1 MSRKLV
7 GFIGYARS
15 GKDTAAQAL
24 TSRGWTRVAFAD
36 QLKADCGKIIGMPV
50 AAMTPE
56 QKEFWRPLLVEYG
69 RLRRAHHPDY
79 WIWQVESQLKSQVS
93 PTEPV
98 CVTDVR
104 YANECRWVLERNGIL
119 IMVTR
124 PGYAAANSEEFN
136 SIMEI
141 VEDDELVNR
150 IRVVPNTGDVQLL
163 SRRVIDTVKGVW
175 GNL

>member
-15 GKDTAAQAL
+15 GKDTAASAL
-24 TSRGWTRVAFAD
+24 TDNGWERVAFAD
-36 QLKADCGKIIGMPV
+36 QLKADCEKIIGMPFT
-50 AAMTPE
+50 AMDPA

-69 RLRRAHHPDY
+69 KLRRAQHPDY
-79 WIWQVESQLKSQVS
+79 WIWQVESKLKMDVS
-93 PTEPV
+93 PTVPV
-98 CVTDVR
+98 CVSDVR

-141 VEDDELVNR
+141 VEDDELVKR
-150 IRVVPNTGDVQLL
+150 IHVVPNTGDVALVK
-163 SRRVIDTVKGVW
+163 RRVLDVVMRHAGAV
-175 GNL
+175 

>member
-1 MSRKLV
+1 
-7 GFIGYARS
+7 
-15 GKDTAAQAL
+15 
-24 TSRGWTRVAFAD
+24 
-36 QLKADCGKIIGMPV
+36 
-50 AAMTPE
+50 
-56 QKEFWRPLLVEYG
+56 
-69 RLRRAHHPDY
+69 
-79 WIWQVESQLKSQVS
+79 
-93 PTEPV
+93 
-98 CVTDVR
+98 
-104 YANECRWVLERNGIL
+104 
-119 IMVTR
+119 MVTR